1 MSKSDLK
8 DTGLQERNELRAR
21 NGDGCVVWGEGMGSA

>member
-1 MSKSDLK
+1 MSKSGLE

-21 NGDGCVVWGEGMGSA
+21 NGDECVVWGAGMGSA